1 MIVACVLTQCPS
13 LPNQINRI
21 LEAKEVVRSFNL
33 RVLNSV
39 TFSRNI
45 YDDSEEK
52 GMSVM
57 DTDPDG
63 KASSEIKDII
73 NELLAMKA
81 IQEDGIDRSE
91 KKFNTIE

>member
-63 KASSEIKDII
+63 KASSEIK
-73 NELLAMKA
+73 ELISMNCW
-81 IQEDGIDRSE
+81 Q
-91 KKFNTIE
+91 

>member
-1 MIVACVLTQCPS
+1 MLFRS
-13 LPNQINRI
+13 
-21 LEAKEVVRSFNL
+21 SFNL

-57 DTDPDG
+57 DTEPDG
-63 KASSEIKDII
+63 KAACEIKDII
-73 NELLAMKA
+73 QELMAMKA

>member
-13 LPNQINRI
+13 LPNQVSRI
-21 LEAKEVVRSFNL
+21 LEAKEVIRSYHL
-33 RVLNSV
+33 RVLNAV

-57 DTDPDG
+57 DTEPDG
-63 KASSEIKDII
+63 KAASEIKDII
-73 NELLAMKA
+73 EELMAMKA
-81 IQEDGIDRSE
+81 IQEDGLDRSE
-91 KKFNTIE
+91 KKFNTID

>member
-1 MIVACVLTQCPS
+1 
-13 LPNQINRI
+13 
-21 LEAKEVVRSFNL
+21 
-33 RVLNSV
+33 
-39 TFSRNI
+39 
-45 YDDSEEK
+45 
-52 GMSVM
+52 MSVM

-73 NELLAMKA
+73 SELLAMKA